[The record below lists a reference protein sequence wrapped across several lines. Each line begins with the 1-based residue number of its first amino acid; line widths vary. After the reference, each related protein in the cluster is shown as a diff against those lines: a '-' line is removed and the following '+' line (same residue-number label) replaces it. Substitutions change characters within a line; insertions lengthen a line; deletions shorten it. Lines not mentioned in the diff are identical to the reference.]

1 MRRLPLLILI
11 VCALLWS
18 CDDETAAAREE
29 IDGNTTPTMITDSV
43 NSFISD
49 SGITR
54 YHLVAPKWLMYDE
67 ADEPFWHFPEGLSL
81 EQFDDLMS
89 PTSTLVSDTARYFS
103 RLKLWKL
110 DGNVRMRNID
120 GDKFLTQQ
128 MFWNQQTHKV
138 YSDSFVHI
146 ERADRIIE
154 GYGFISNEEITAYT
168 IRRPTGIFPTEG
180 FQSRRDSASA
190 PSPGQPATLKEK

>member
-1 MRRLPLLILI
+1 MRKLPLIILFAVI
-11 VCALLWS
+11 ALGGCA
-18 CDDETAAAREE
+18 DREAVKRIE
-29 IDGNTTPTMITDSV
+29 EDKDTVPTMITDSV

-49 SGITR
+49 SGIVR
-54 YHLVAPKWLMYDE
+54 YHLVSPLWLMFDE
-67 ADEPFWHFPEGLSL
+67 AKEPYWYFPDGLNL
-81 EQFDDLMS
+81 EQFDDDMS
-89 PTSTLVSDTARYFS
+89 TTSTLVSDTARYFS

-128 MFWNQQTHKV
+128 MYWDQKTHKV

-146 ERADRIIE
+146 ERSDRIIE
-154 GYGFISNEEITAYT
+154 GYGFMSNEQITAYT

-180 FQSRRDSASA
+180 FTGGDRTNSS
-190 PSPGQPATLKEK
+190 QPTLQQNNL

>member
-1 MRRLPLLILI
+1 MRRLPLTIL
-11 VCALLWS
+11 LLAMLMWG
-18 CDDETAAAREE
+18 C
-29 IDGNTTPTMITDSV
+29 GNEKGAERIEVDKDTVPTMITDSV

-54 YHLVAPKWLMYDE
+54 YHLVAPTWLMYDE
-67 ADEPFWHFPEGLSL
+67 AREPYWYFPEGLSL
-81 EQFDDLMS
+81 EQFDDQMM
-89 PTSTLVSDTARYFS
+89 PASTLVSDTARYFS
-103 RLKLWKL
+103 RMKLWRL

-128 MFWNQQTHKV
+128 MYWDQKTRKV

-154 GYGFISNEEITAYT
+154 GFGFESNEEITAYT

-180 FQSRRDSASA
+180 FSATNRTNSTK
-190 PSPGQPATLKEK
+190 ATLQER

>member
-1 MRRLPLLILI
+1 MRWLPFIILTVSI
-11 VCALLWS
+11 LLWS
-18 CDDETAAAREE
+18 CDERSVAERIEVDNDT
-29 IDGNTTPTMITDSV
+29 IPTMVTDSV
-43 NSFISD
+43 SSFISD

-54 YHLVAPKWLMYDE
+54 YHLVTPTWLMYDE
-67 ADEPFWHFPEGLSL
+67 AREPYWYFPQGLQL
-81 EQFDDLMS
+81 RQFDDRMETS
-89 PTSTLVSDTARYFS
+89 STLVSDTARYFS
-103 RLKLWKL
+103 RLKIWKL

-128 MFWNQQTHKV
+128 MFWDQKEHKV

-154 GYGFISNEEITAYT
+154 GFGFVSNEEITAYT

-180 FQSRRDSASA
+180 FTGGNRTDSAQAQSETKLT
-190 PSPGQPATLKEK
+190 PGL